1 MCTVGGLVRLALAVF
16 CICQI
21 GIIPY
26 PAAAWSIDS
35 HPIIAKV
42 AIELLP
48 SPWGQF
54 FEYYEWLLNETTAYP
69 DTYYRESDPNEGSRH
84 FIDLE
89 IWSMNDPSTGTL
101 PQAID
106 QFTIQMESAIRAN
119 DWNSMFLDAGRIA
132 HYMADATQPYHTTLY
147 YDPQTRGG
155 VGVHQLFESAA
166 AAHLSEFRLVTPA
179 DVGMIEPISNVT
191 AFVLDAAIE
200 SHSFLSYTNRTLI
213 DEELEWSPELTRIV
227 ENRTNTA
234 IIATARIWYTAM
246 VRSNCLPPEL
256 PKNDELS
263 IVVESIALNS
273 TDYGVI
279 RLHVIDTLGVKTR
292 ADVSLGVDGS
302 TFRGQVANVVPP
314 VGEYVIVLPSGISN
328 GNFVLTAQK
337 AGCKPA
343 TLTLTISTTA
353 PSITIPTVN
362 IPFQTAVAL
371 IVMAAALLAFIWYRR
386 RPSHDAP
393 EDLTDS

>member
-1 MCTVGGLVRLALAVF
+1 MVRFAVALF

-21 GIIPY
+21 GIIPC

-35 HPIIAKV
+35 HPIIAKA
-42 AIELLP
+42 AIDLVP
-48 SPWGQF
+48 SPWGQL
-54 FEYYEWLLNETTAYP
+54 FEYYERLLNEAATYP
-69 DTYYRESDPNEGSRH
+69 DTYYRETDPDEGSRH

-132 HYMADATQPYHTTLY
+132 HYVADATQPYHTTLY
-147 YDPQTRGG
+147 YDPQTKNG

-166 AAHLSEFRLVTPA
+166 SAQLSEFRLVSPT
-179 DVGMIEPISNVT
+179 DVGLIEPISNVT
-191 AFVLDAAIE
+191 AFVLETAIQ
-200 SHSFLSYTNRTLI
+200 SHSFLSSINRTLI
-213 DEELEWSPELTRIV
+213 DEGLEWSPELTKIV
-227 ENRTNTA
+227 ENGINAA
-234 IIATARIWYTAM
+234 IIATARVWYTAM
-246 VRSNCLPPEL
+246 VRSNSLPPEL
-256 PKNDELS
+256 PKVDELS
-263 IVVESIALNS
+263 IVVESIALNM

-279 RLHVIDTLGVKTR
+279 RLHVIDSLGVKTR
-292 ADVSLGVDGS
+292 ADVSLSIDGS

-314 VGEYVIVLPSGISN
+314 VGEYVIALPSGISN
-328 GNFVLTAQK
+328 ANFVLTAQK

-362 IPFQTAVAL
+362 IPFQTTVAL
-371 IVMAAALLAFIWYRR
+371 IVMVAALLAFVWYRR
-386 RPSHDAP
+386 RPSHDVP